1 VEHSGRDIVVV
12 GASAGGVEA
21 LTRLVANLRGDLP
34 AVVFVVLHVP
44 PSGTSVLPSILSR
57 RGALPAHHA
66 TDEQPFEV
74 GNIYVA
80 PPDHHMLLDDQR
92 IRVVRGPH
100 ENGHRPAVDPLFR
113 SAAERFG
120 PRVTGVILSGALDDG
135 TAGLLAVKNRGG
147 ATLVQNPDDAL
158 YPSMPESAIRHVDP
172 DAIETVP
179 RLAERIALLA
189 SMTPMLRR
197 EAPVTINNEVADFE
211 PDPQPG
217 VRSAF
222 ACPDCGGAL
231 WETDEEGLLR
241 FRCRIGHQFTVNGL
255 GAQQARALEAVL
267 WSAHRALAERA
278 AMSRRMA
285 KWMEQS
291 GRTHSAA
298 RYIRQADEAERQ
310 ATVIRSMVEEVEV
323 PQPAV
328 GEPELRVHEG

>member
-1 VEHSGRDIVVV
+1 VDNPGRDIVVV

-21 LTRLVANLRGDLP
+21 LTRLVAKLPADLP
-34 AVVFVVLHVP
+34 AVLFIVLHIP
-44 PSGTSVLPSILSR
+44 PSATSVLPSILSR

-80 PPDHHMLLDDQR
+80 PPDHHMLVDDQR

-113 SAAERFG
+113 SAAQRFG

-147 ATLVQNPDDAL
+147 ATLVQDPDDAL

-172 DAIETVP
+172 DAVEPIA
-179 RLAERIALLA
+179 RLAELIALLA
-189 SMTPMLRR
+189 TTTPMPGA
-197 EAPVTINNEVADFE
+197 EAPVAIHDELTDLE

-217 VRSAF
+217 MRSAF

-231 WETDEEGLLR
+231 WETDEGGLLR
-241 FRCRIGHQFTVNGL
+241 FRCRIGHEFTVNGL
-255 GAQQARALEAVL
+255 GVQQARALEAVL

-285 KWMEQS
+285 KRMEQS
-291 GRTHSAA
+291 GRRRSAA
-298 RYIRQADEAERQ
+298 RYGGQAEEADKQ
-310 ATVIRSMVEEVEV
+310 AAVIRSMVEEVEV
-323 PQPAV
+323 PQPTAD
-328 GEPELRVHEG
+328 EAELRVGEG